1 VDTSSIISLI
11 LVGVVAI
18 FTSITAP
25 LILSHR
31 TERMHREDQLADYQ
45 RQDQVAREAKAAAE
59 ALLAQQVAAAEA
71 ARERD
76 IESALMLGRI
86 NAQADRIHTLVNS
99 DMTAAR
105 QEELDQAES
114 TIVILERVINT
125 ARAKGIQPEAED
137 LEALEAARARR
148 DRLEQILADRLHQLR
163 ESEAELK
170 TTTAGRALDAEGS
183 NKGNRDDTAAAK

>member
-45 RQDQVAREAKAAAE
+45 RQDQVAREAKAAAD
-59 ALLAQQVAAAEA
+59 ALLAQQVAATEA

-76 IESALMLGRI
+76 VESALMLGRI

-114 TIVILERVINT
+114 TIVILERVIST
-125 ARAKGIQPEAED
+125 ARAKGIQPGAED
-137 LEALEAARARR
+137 LEALEAARTRR

-163 ESEAELK
+163 ESEAVLK
-170 TTTAGRALDAEGS
+170 TTPAGRALDAES
-183 NKGNRDDTAAAK
+183 PNKGNRDDAAAK